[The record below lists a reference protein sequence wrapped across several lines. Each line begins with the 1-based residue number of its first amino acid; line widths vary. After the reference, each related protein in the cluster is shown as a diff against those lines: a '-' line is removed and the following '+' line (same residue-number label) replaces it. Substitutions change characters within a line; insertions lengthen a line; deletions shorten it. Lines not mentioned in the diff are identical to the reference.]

1 MPVANPDGYDYTF
14 STERFWRKNLRDNN
28 GDGQITVGDGV
39 DPNRNY
45 PTKWGWDDEGSSPD
59 PADETY
65 RGPSP
70 ASEPETQAVTGLL
83 DRVGFEYLINYH
95 SAAELLLYGVGWQ
108 VSTPSP
114 DDLIYEAM
122 AGDDADPAVPGYD
135 PDISAELYT
144 VNGETL
150 MQAAVHNGTLGFTP
164 EMSTCQ
170 TASDANPDDEW
181 LAEDCLMVFDF
192 PDDEALIQAEYAKNV
207 PFALAVARSAADPDD
222 PVSVVGRTVPDLVP
236 DAFSDSYG
244 TTQPVAV
251 LAKRALGDKRLRY
264 SVNGGPTRTASVS
277 EWNGGERYGDGYDR
291 YIAEY
296 RGTVTGTSAGDSVR
310 VWFTAKRGKTT
321 VTSPDFTYQVATDI
335 GGDVLVLAAEDVTG
349 ASPAQ
354 AAASAKY
361 AASYAADLAAAGYT
375 SDVYD
380 VDTHGRRAP
389 HHLGVLSHYD
399 AVVWETGDDIIP
411 RAIGQPGGT
420 AAPLALDLEL
430 TVRDYLNEG
439 GKALVTG
446 KYNQFAQ
453 GADGDYWYNPF
464 APPQCTTPGAYP
476 CLPLLNDFQQYWL
489 GAYDYLD
496 GTGADENGEP
506 VPLLGDEG
514 AFAGF
519 EATLNGAGSADN
531 QDHTAAFLTTS
542 SFLPPDTFPQFA
554 SGAPV
559 DWVDGI
565 PSRFNPYSGAWLVES
580 QKADESWKR
589 LTRTVDLT
597 GATSGSL
604 SFQTSFE
611 VESDYDYVL
620 VEAHTVGAD
629 DWTTLPDANGHTSTS
644 TGSSCTDGWVELHP
658 FIAHYQGADCS
669 PTGTT
674 GSWNAA
680 TGDSGGWQ
688 EWNIDLTPYAGKQVE
703 VSISYVSDWFVQ
715 ERGVSLDDVRV
726 LADGGLVSET
736 SFEDG
741 FGGWAVAP
749 PPAESSQANSYVR
762 SNAVYDEGA
771 VVTTDDTVF
780 TGFGVE
786 GLASPATRVDFLSR
800 ALGHLLN

>member
-1 MPVANPDGYDYTF
+1 MATSWSWPRRT
-14 STERFWRKNLRDNN
+14 
-28 GDGQITVGDGV
+28 
-39 DPNRNY
+39 
-45 PTKWGWDDEGSSPD
+45 
-59 PADETY
+59 
-65 RGPSP
+65 SP
-70 ASEPETQAVTGLL
+70 A
-83 DRVGFEYLINYH
+83 
-95 SAAELLLYGVGWQ
+95 
-108 VSTPSP
+108 
-114 DDLIYEAM
+114 
-122 AGDDADPAVPGYD
+122 PAPRK
-135 PDISAELYT
+135 P
-144 VNGETL
+144 
-150 MQAAVHNGTLGFTP
+150 
-164 EMSTCQ
+164 
-170 TASDANPDDEW
+170 
-181 LAEDCLMVFDF
+181 
-192 PDDEALIQAEYAKNV
+192 
-207 PFALAVARSAADPDD
+207 
-222 PVSVVGRTVPDLVP
+222 
-236 DAFSDSYG
+236 
-244 TTQPVAV
+244 
-251 LAKRALGDKRLRY
+251 
-264 SVNGGPTRTASVS
+264 
-277 EWNGGERYGDGYDR
+277 
-291 YIAEY
+291 
-296 RGTVTGTSAGDSVR
+296 
-310 VWFTAKRGKTT
+310 
-321 VTSPDFTYQVATDI
+321 
-335 GGDVLVLAAEDVTG
+335 
-349 ASPAQ
+349 
-354 AAASAKY
+354 AASAKY

-411 RAIGQPGGT
+411 RVIGQPAGT

-464 APPQCTTPGAYP
+464 APPQCTTPNAYP

-565 PSRFNPYSGAWLVES
+565 PSRFNPYSGDWLVES

-611 VESDYDYVL
+611 AESDYDYVL

-749 PPAESSQANSYVR
+749 PPAESSQVNSYVR

-786 GLASPATRVDFLSR
+786 GMTSPAMRVDFLSR
-800 ALGHLLN
+800 ALGHLVN

>member
-1 MPVANPDGYDYTF
+1 M
-14 STERFWRKNLRDNN
+14 
-28 GDGQITVGDGV
+28 
-39 DPNRNY
+39 
-45 PTKWGWDDEGSSPD
+45 
-59 PADETY
+59 
-65 RGPSP
+65 
-70 ASEPETQAVTGLL
+70 
-83 DRVGFEYLINYH
+83 
-95 SAAELLLYGVGWQ
+95 
-108 VSTPSP
+108 
-114 DDLIYEAM
+114 
-122 AGDDADPAVPGYD
+122 
-135 PDISAELYT
+135 
-144 VNGETL
+144 
-150 MQAAVHNGTLGFTP
+150 
-164 EMSTCQ
+164 
-170 TASDANPDDEW
+170 
-181 LAEDCLMVFDF
+181 
-192 PDDEALIQAEYAKNV
+192 
-207 PFALAVARSAADPDD
+207 
-222 PVSVVGRTVPDLVP
+222 
-236 DAFSDSYG
+236 
-244 TTQPVAV
+244 
-251 LAKRALGDKRLRY
+251 
-264 SVNGGPTRTASVS
+264 
-277 EWNGGERYGDGYDR
+277 
-291 YIAEY
+291 
-296 RGTVTGTSAGDSVR
+296 
-310 VWFTAKRGKTT
+310 
-321 VTSPDFTYQVATDI
+321 
-335 GGDVLVLAAEDVTG
+335 
-349 ASPAQ
+349 
-354 AAASAKY
+354 
-361 AASYAADLAAAGYT
+361 
-375 SDVYD
+375 
-380 VDTHGRRAP
+380 
-389 HHLGVLSHYD
+389 
-399 AVVWETGDDIIP
+399 
-411 RAIGQPGGT
+411 
-420 AAPLALDLEL
+420 
-430 TVRDYLNEG
+430 
-439 GKALVTG
+439 
-446 KYNQFAQ
+446 
-453 GADGDYWYNPF
+453 
-464 APPQCTTPGAYP
+464 
-476 CLPLLNDFQQYWL
+476 
-489 GAYDYLD
+489 
-496 GTGADENGEP
+496 
-506 VPLLGDEG
+506 PLLGDEG

-565 PSRFNPYSGAWLVES
+565 PSRFNPYSGDWLVES

-611 VESDYDYVL
+611 AESDYDYVL

-658 FIAHYQGADCS
+658 FVAHYQGADCS

-786 GLASPATRVDFLSR
+786 GMTSPAMRVDFLSR